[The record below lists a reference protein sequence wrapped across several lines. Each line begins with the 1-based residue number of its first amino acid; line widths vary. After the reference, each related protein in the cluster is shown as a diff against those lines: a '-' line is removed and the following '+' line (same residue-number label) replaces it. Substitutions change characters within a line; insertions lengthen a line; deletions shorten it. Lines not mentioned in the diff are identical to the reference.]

1 MSIVLSK
8 ARHRVKRLEKQ
19 PREYP
24 FGHSLRP
31 KAPWGPN
38 DGTLPQS
45 TLLYK
50 PLMAPPKNR
59 RDSRSGSPKGG
70 RFGSGSGKPG
80 KPHSGKPHSGKP
92 HSGKPGPGKPH
103 SRNAGPGHPG
113 AAKGGAPKGARHGRP
128 PGKPACAK
136 ETLNRA
142 PGKHAERHDKPNRAP
157 DRHPRP
163 EHAKDKHSRPAGKPG
178 YVKHARPA
186 GKPYNP
192 GPDTRPQRPERGD
205 RPAKQENW
213 LYGLHAVQAAL
224 ANPRRKLGR
233 VVVTTRV
240 LGIID
245 PELLDGMKV
254 ETMELGAIDRLLPP
268 GAVHQGAALE
278 AAPLPQVDLD
288 NLLAAPCDGRRR
300 VVLVLDQLS
309 DPHNVGAI
317 LRSAAAFGVTAVVVQ
332 DRHAP
337 PQSGA
342 LAKAASGALDTIP
355 YVEVV
360 NITRALEKL
369 AELGFWR
376 IALAGDGDQTLAAAI
391 PDGDVAL
398 VMGSE
403 GDGIRRLVR
412 ENCDVAASIPIEG
425 VMESLNVSNAAAIAL
440 YELRRS
446 R

>member
-1 MSIVLSK
+1 
-8 ARHRVKRLEKQ
+8 
-19 PREYP
+19 
-24 FGHSLRP
+24 
-31 KAPWGPN
+31 
-38 DGTLPQS
+38 
-45 TLLYK
+45 
-50 PLMAPPKNR
+50 MAPPKFR
-59 RDSRSGSPKGG
+59 KDSRSGSSKGG
-70 RFGSGSGKPG
+70 RFGQGP
-80 KPHSGKPHSGKP
+80 
-92 HSGKPGPGKPH
+92 GKPGPGKPH
-103 SRNAGPGHPG
+103 SRNASPGKPP
-113 AAKGGAPKGARHGRP
+113 KGGKPGRP
-128 PGKPACAK
+128 PGKPAYAK

-142 PGKHAERHDKPNRAP
+142 PGKH
-157 DRHPRP
+157 PRP
-163 EHAKDKHSRPAGKPG
+163 EYAKDKHSRPAGKPA
-178 YVKHARPA
+178 YPKYSRPA
-186 GKPYNP
+186 AKPYNP

-213 LYGLHAVQAAL
+213 LYGLHAVTAAL
-224 ANPRRKLGR
+224 TNPRRKLGR
-233 VVVTTRV
+233 VVLTPRV
-240 LGIID
+240 LGLID
-245 PELLDGMKV
+245 PELLDGMRV

-278 AAPLPQVDLD
+278 AAPLPQVDFEA
-288 NLLAAPCDGRRR
+288 LLAAPSDGHRR

-342 LAKAASGALDTIP
+342 LAKAASGALDTVP

-369 AELGFWR
+369 GEHGFWR
-376 IALAGDGDQTLAAAI
+376 IALAGDGDTTLAQAV
-391 PDGDVAL
+391 PQGDVAL

-446 R
+446 